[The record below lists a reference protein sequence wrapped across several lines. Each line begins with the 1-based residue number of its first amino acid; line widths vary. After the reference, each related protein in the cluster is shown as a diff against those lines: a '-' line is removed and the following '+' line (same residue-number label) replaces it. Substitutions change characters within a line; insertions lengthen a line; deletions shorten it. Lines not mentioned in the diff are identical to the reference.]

1 MMADE
6 IKNEKAL
13 RQVRDILRAQLET
26 LDGLGED
33 ESAIEI
39 NSAIE
44 ILNARLGE
52 PTSAEDI
59 AALQRRYLAD

>member
-1 MMADE
+1 MADE
-6 IKNEKAL
+6 IKNETAL
-13 RQVRDILRAQLET
+13 RHVRDILRAQLEI

-59 AALQRRYLAD
+59 AALQRRYLSD